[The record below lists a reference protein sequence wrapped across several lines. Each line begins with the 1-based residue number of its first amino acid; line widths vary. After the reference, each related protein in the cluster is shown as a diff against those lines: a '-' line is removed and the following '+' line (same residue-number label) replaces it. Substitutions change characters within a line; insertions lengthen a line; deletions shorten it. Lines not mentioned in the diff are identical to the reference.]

1 MPHNTVLVV
10 GGGVTG
16 ATAALELAAAGLK
29 VALVERDD
37 FMGGHAAHL
46 ACKALDQC
54 QKCNVCLAEPRLA
67 AVLEDPNVEIYRRS
81 QVTGLEPNEGGY
93 LVRLSRRPAYIDPG
107 VCTACGKCLE
117 VCPEAEAGAIRRA
130 PLPGDLPRLAL
141 DPEHCL
147 YFQDQRSTL
156 CRDACPEEA
165 IDFNRQPQDVEL
177 KAGAVVLATGFTPYP
192 AAHQERLGYGRLAN
206 VITAMELEDSL
217 RAGGGLARP
226 SDGAA
231 PQKVAFIQCVGSRQ
245 VGGNNYCSRVCCGYA
260 LRLGRL
266 LKARHGAQVKIFYMD
281 IQSFGKAMDEFLA
294 AARGEL
300 DLIRSMPYDA
310 LPGADGQVLLAYQ
323 PPDQNL
329 TVNEPFDLVVLS
341 VGMTAPAD
349 QAETAQTFGLQ
360 TQEGGFLPGEGQGV
374 FVAGAASGPAD
385 LAECVAQ
392 AGRAARRTVQFLGR

>member
-1 MPHNTVLVV
+1 MPYNTVLVV

-16 ATAALELAAAGLK
+16 ATAALELSAAGLK
-29 VALVERDD
+29 VALVEKDD

-81 QVTGLEPNEGGY
+81 QVTALEPKDGGY
-93 LVRLSRRPAYIDPG
+93 LVRLAQRPAYIDPG
-107 VCTACGKCLE
+107 SCTACGKCLE

-141 DPEHCL
+141 DPQHCL

-165 IDFNRQPQDVEL
+165 IEFNRQPEEVEL

-192 AAHQERLGYGRLAN
+192 AAQQERLGYGKLAN
-206 VITAMELEDSL
+206 VITAMELEDRL
-217 RAGGGLARP
+217 RHSGVLVRP

-231 PQKVAFIQCVGSRQ
+231 PAKVAFIQCVGSRQ

-266 LKARHGAQVKIFYMD
+266 IKAKHGAEVKIFYMD

-294 AARGEL
+294 AAQSEL
-300 DLIRSMPYDA
+300 DLVRSMPYDA
-310 LPGADGQVLLAYQ
+310 LPGPDGQVLLAYQ

-329 TVNEPFDLVVLS
+329 AVDEPFDLVVLS

-349 QAETAQTFGLQ
+349 QPATAQTFGLEPQ
-360 TQEGGFLPGEGQGV
+360 TGGFLPSEGQGV

-392 AGRAARRTVQFLGR
+392 ANRAARRTVQFLGR